1 MPTVC
6 DSSLSKLIHTRD
18 SIPLTLPLEQANQYF
33 HRSQLRFLA
42 VVDGNRFVGLCASRE
57 LRSKMSNRYGFDLFS
72 KDPIQRHLMEPI
84 LVVDA
89 SIPISELLNQA
100 FSREEHCYYD
110 DIVVTLSDG
119 SFHGLI
125 PVHRLAKLQH
135 ELMTRQLQVLQ
146 SHEQELSEKNQQL
159 LAVATEL
166 NATNEA
172 LERARDEA
180 LASTRL
186 KSEFLANMSHE
197 IRTPMNGVIGM
208 VDLLMDT
215 HLTQEQ
221 RFFAETI
228 HSSAESLLTIINDIL
243 DFSKIE
249 ADRIDLLDEPWVLV
263 ELVDSCMQQVVS
275 RAAQKPIRLLIDFE
289 SGLAD
294 MYLGDSVRLQQVIVN
309 LLTNAVKFTEQGE
322 ITLRVRPTHLE
333 SEGASRPGL
342 QFDVEDTGVGIAR
355 HHLECLFL
363 PFVQVDGSSKRR
375 RDGSGLGLSICHRLV
390 TLMGGEIQVESEAGK
405 GSLFSFRIPAPV
417 VNSASAELMEPQRR
431 SGDLLLISSN
441 LPLRDHFCTSVRRF
455 EVVLRCSEL
464 EQPMDPINPDVIV
477 VVDAFENSAKCV
489 EKLRCWIENATVSV
503 SRVLVLLKVNDATR
517 SSFES
522 LGVTQFLY
530 YPFRME
536 LIWEKMH
543 AKQLP
548 VSSAAREAT
557 DRCSQNDR
565 AGLNILLVEDNLTN
579 RKLSTILLNKMGH
592 EVDVAEN
599 GVIALQRLKRRR
611 YDCVLMDCITER
623 TASR

>member
-1 MPTVC
+1 M
-6 DSSLSKLIHTRD
+6 
-18 SIPLTLPLEQANQYF
+18 
-33 HRSQLRFLA
+33 
-42 VVDGNRFVGLCASRE
+42 
-57 LRSKMSNRYGFDLFS
+57 
-72 KDPIQRHLMEPI
+72 
-84 LVVDA
+84 
-89 SIPISELLNQA
+89 
-100 FSREEHCYYD
+100 
-110 DIVVTLSDG
+110 
-119 SFHGLI
+119 
-125 PVHRLAKLQH
+125 
-135 ELMTRQLQVLQ
+135 
-146 SHEQELSEKNQQL
+146 
-159 LAVATEL
+159 
-166 NATNEA
+166 
-172 LERARDEA
+172 
-180 LASTRL
+180 
-186 KSEFLANMSHE
+186 
-197 IRTPMNGVIGM
+197 
-208 VDLLMDT
+208 
-215 HLTQEQ
+215 
-221 RFFAETI
+221 
-228 HSSAESLLTIINDIL
+228 
-243 DFSKIE
+243 
-249 ADRIDLLDEPWVLV
+249 V

-309 LLTNAVKFTEQGE
+309 LLANAVKFTEQGE

-405 GSLFSFRIPAPV
+405 GSLFSFRSPAPV

-441 LPLRDHFCTSVRRF
+441 LPLRDHFCRGVSRF

-489 EKLRCWIENATVSV
+489 EMLRCWIENATVSV

-611 YDCVLMDCITER
+611 YDCVLMDCMMPEMDGFECTRCIRDGMDGVDSDHYIIALTARAMKGDREKCLDAGMDDYVSKPLSRVRLAEALDRITER